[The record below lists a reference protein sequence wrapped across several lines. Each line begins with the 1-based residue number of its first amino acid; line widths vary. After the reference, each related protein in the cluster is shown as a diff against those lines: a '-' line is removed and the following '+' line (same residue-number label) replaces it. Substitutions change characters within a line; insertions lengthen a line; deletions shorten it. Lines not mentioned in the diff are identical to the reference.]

1 MASIRKD
8 ITVAAAPAAAWDAL
22 RDFGAVHERVAP
34 GFVVDSRRDGADRI
48 VTFASGTRARERLVA
63 LDDDRRRVVYT
74 VIDGPLG
81 ADHHLASVQV
91 LDAGDGSGGSR
102 LVWITDVLPDRLAA
116 PIDRMMEQGA
126 VAIARALDR

>member
-1 MASIRKD
+1 
-8 ITVAAAPAAAWDAL
+8 
-22 RDFGAVHERVAP
+22 
-34 GFVVDSRRDGADRI
+34 
-48 VTFASGTRARERLVA
+48 
-63 LDDDRRRVVYT
+63 
-74 VIDGPLG
+74 
-81 ADHHLASVQV
+81 V